1 MAVLSFRV
9 MSHAMLERLEGQQLI
24 VVTGKGGVGKTTLA
38 AVLGRW
44 LASTGRRTLL
54 LEIDPRE
61 SLHQLL
67 GTEPSGGDIVTA
79 GEGLSSQNVQARS
92 VIYDL
97 VREKVPIRALA
108 RRIVESPVFQ
118 HFADGAPGL
127 KEMAVLGY
135 ALRMVEGFYRR
146 RVDVVVLD
154 APATGHGASMLAAP
168 MLLAQSSPGGQL
180 GEMADTLAKFIA
192 DPSRCGVVLVTMG
205 EEMPVQEAIELTAK
219 VRVEEFIPGRRF
231 RNVHVACLLEGQRT
245 DRVAL
250 PAWVLAYRYRD
261 TPYRAIVHGHRGEVV
276 FGSSP
281 KDWVKI
287 TILVLAIAAV
297 VAIVAA
303 VIAYLQ

>member
-1 MAVLSFRV
+1 MGVLSFLV
-9 MSHAMLERLEGQQLI
+9 MSQTMLERLEGQQLI

-79 GEGLSSQNVQARS
+79 GECLSSQNVQARS

-108 RRIVESPVFQ
+108 KRIVESPVFQ

-146 RVDVVVLD
+146 RVDAVVLD

-168 MLLAQSSPGGQL
+168 MLLAQSITGGQL
-180 GEMADTLAKFIA
+180 GEMAGSLAKFIA

-205 EEMPVQEAIELTAK
+205 EEMPVQEAIELTA
-219 VRVEEFIPGRRF
+219 
-231 RNVHVACLLEGQRT
+231 LLEEKLGRPPE
-245 DRVAL
+245 L
-250 PAWVLAYRYRD
+250 
-261 TPYRAIVHGHRGEVV
+261 
-276 FGSSP
+276 
-281 KDWVKI
+281 
-287 TILVLAIAAV
+287 V
-297 VAIVAA
+297 VANALYPRPPRTVPRGTDKALMTLWRERHA
-303 VIAYLQ
+303 VNRRELERLRRRWKGPLAELPLLPLDRGPALVRELVRELAGESR

>member
-1 MAVLSFRV
+1 
-9 MSHAMLERLEGQQLI
+9 MLERLEGQQLI

-54 LEIDPRE
+54 LEVDPRE

-67 GTEPSGGDIVTA
+67 GAEPSGGKIVPA
-79 GEGLSSQNVQARS
+79 GERLSFQNVQARS
-92 VIYDL
+92 VIFDL

-154 APATGHGASMLAAP
+154 APATGHGVSMLAAP
-168 MLLAQSSPGGQL
+168 MLLSQSISGGQL
-180 GEMADTLAKFIA
+180 GEMANALASFIA

-205 EEMPVQEAIELTAK
+205 EEMPVQEAIELTA
-219 VRVEEFIPGRRF
+219 
-231 RNVHVACLLEGQRT
+231 LLDERL
-245 DRVAL
+245 DRPPEL
-250 PAWVLAYRYRD
+250 
-261 TPYRAIVHGHRGEVV
+261 
-276 FGSSP
+276 
-281 KDWVKI
+281 
-287 TILVLAIAAV
+287 V
-297 VAIVAA
+297 VANALYPSPPRA
-303 VIAYLQ
+303 VPRGTDKALMTLWRERHAVNRRELDRLRRKWKGPLAELPLLPLDRGPALVEALMHRLAGGSR

>member
-1 MAVLSFRV
+1 

-24 VVTGKGGVGKTTLA
+24 VVTGKGGVGKTTVA

-168 MLLAQSSPGGQL
+168 MLLAQSIPGGQL

-205 EEMPVQEAIELTAK
+205 EEMPVQEAIELTA
-219 VRVEEFIPGRRF
+219 
-231 RNVHVACLLEGQRT
+231 LLEEKLGRPPELVVANALYPPPPRT
-245 DRVAL
+245 APRGTDKVLMTLWRERHAVNCRELDRLRRKWKGPLAAL
-250 PAWVLAYRYRD
+250 PLLPLDRGPALVKELVRELA
-261 TPYRAIVHGHRGEVV
+261 GE
-276 FGSSP
+276 
-281 KDWVKI
+281 
-287 TILVLAIAAV
+287 AR
-297 VAIVAA
+297 
-303 VIAYLQ
+303 

>member
-1 MAVLSFRV
+1 VLSFMMMRQT
-9 MSHAMLERLEGQQLI
+9 MLERLDGRQLI

-44 LASTGRRTLL
+44 FASTGRNTLL

-67 GTEPSGGDIVTA
+67 GTEPSGGNIVPA
-79 GEGLSSQNVQARS
+79 GERLSSQNVQAQS

-146 RVDVVVLD
+146 QVDVVVLD

-168 MLLAQSSPGGQL
+168 MLLAQSIAGGQL
-180 GEMADTLAKFIA
+180 GEMAGALATFIA

-205 EEMPVQEAIELTAK
+205 EEMPVQEAVELTA
-219 VRVEEFIPGRRF
+219 
-231 RNVHVACLLEGQRT
+231 LLEEKLGRPPE
-245 DRVAL
+245 L
-250 PAWVLAYRYRD
+250 
-261 TPYRAIVHGHRGEVV
+261 
-276 FGSSP
+276 
-281 KDWVKI
+281 
-287 TILVLAIAAV
+287 
-297 VAIVAA
+297 IVANALYPSPPRAAPRGTDKALMNLWRERHA
-303 VIAYLQ
+303 VNRRELERLRRKWKGPLAELPLLPLDRSPALVDELLLRFTGAPQ

>member
-1 MAVLSFRV
+1 
-9 MSHAMLERLEGQQLI
+9 MLQRLEGQQLI

-67 GTEPSGGDIVTA
+67 GTEPSGGNIVPA
-79 GEGLSSQNVQARS
+79 GARLSSQNVQAQA
-92 VIYDL
+92 VIFDL

-146 RVDVVVLD
+146 QVDVVVLD

-168 MLLAQSSPGGQL
+168 MLLSQSIAGGQL
-180 GEMADTLAKFIA
+180 GEMAGSLARFIA

-205 EEMPVQEAIELTAK
+205 EEMPVQEAIELTA
-219 VRVEEFIPGRRF
+219 
-231 RNVHVACLLEGQRT
+231 LLEEKLGRPPE
-245 DRVAL
+245 L
-250 PAWVLAYRYRD
+250 
-261 TPYRAIVHGHRGEVV
+261 
-276 FGSSP
+276 
-281 KDWVKI
+281 
-287 TILVLAIAAV
+287 V
-297 VAIVAA
+297 VANALYPPPPRTAPRGTDKALMTLWRERHA
-303 VIAYLQ
+303 VNRRELGRLRRRWGGPLVELPLLPLDRSPALVEGLVHRLAGELR